1 MKRNNITLTGE
12 VTLQTTSRG
21 SKSEHEAVML
31 ESKGKHFILRRKG
44 GNPFYD
50 PEMINLVGKR
60 IKAKGDLLE
69 HIFILEDWEIVDVNN
84 SG

>member
-12 VTLQTTSRG
+12 VTLRITSRG

-31 ESKGKHFILRRKG
+31 ESKGKHYMLRRKG

-50 PEMINLVGKR
+50 PEMINLVGKK
-60 IKAKGDLLE
+60 IKAKGDLIE
-69 HIFILEDWEIVDVNN
+69 YVFIMEDWEIVSLNN
-84 SG
+84 SS